1 VQVSTRLPTANIK
14 LSGAGEVT
22 TGTNNDKTGYSLVSG
37 TENAIPDA
45 ILRRDWQAVSGESSA
60 SVLNA
65 LRLVRNRWEVTGD
78 GTLRVYKED
87 GTTIAWTRQVAA
99 DAEALPIVGIS

>member
-1 VQVSTRLPTANIK
+1 MTV
-14 LSGAGEVT
+14 
-22 TGTNNDKTGYSLVSG
+22 GTNNDKNGYGLAAG
-37 TENAIPDA
+37 EANAIADA
-45 ILRRDWQAVSGESSA
+45 ILRRDWQAVSGESTY

-87 GTTIAWTRQVAA
+87 GGTVAWTRSVAS
-99 DAEALPIVGIS
+99 DAAALPITGVS